1 MQNSNH
7 QRPLS
12 KTLRILAFSCILLLL
27 CVFLF
32 PLKASAQSSISSPAR
47 PTFRVNAGFNSRYRD
62 SNWVPVQ
69 VSLSNNGAD
78 FSGFVSINVPAPSSG
93 ISKPSSVLTYQQAIS
108 LPSGSQKQVTLYV
121 PISVGNQ
128 GSMQTITVDLLDA
141 NNQKVGSDVS
151 TLRSIGPSDIL
162 VGILSDQPTG
172 FSPLSTVPL
181 ADPTASIIT
190 EQLNASTLPTMAEV
204 LKNFNLIVLDNF
216 TTSNLTKDQLT
227 TLQNWVNQG
236 GSLIVVG
243 GPDWRRTLSPLPAGL
258 LPVSVTGTATLPAKT
273 PLLPIGSPTK
283 GGPGQSTAP
292 DAVQGAVTISTATP
306 TASSTVA
313 LSSDAAPL
321 LVQSKLGQGL
331 LCYLAFDPT
340 LAPVLNW
347 SSAGALWQGLLLRT
361 LGDQILVSGPSMGQT
376 GSWRF
381 TSSSNNSGF
390 SGLLQSTLPNMLPP
404 TWLILV
410 LLLGYVVVL
419 GPVRFLLVRL
429 LKKRDWSWRI
439 ALSVIVIFSALS
451 YTLALQQ
458 KGTSIVSSSISVLQL
473 GRPEASGT
481 TAHVTTYVGVYV
493 PNQGDFQVNIPGAN
507 LVQTFTDQSA
517 SAQEHPA
524 TILSAGQET
533 DVKLQGVDIW
543 TLRTLVAKHDR
554 RLKGGITSHLV
565 LQDNSTLRGTVTNTL
580 PYALNNIYVLMSN
593 HFKSLGSMAAGET
606 KAVSLS
612 LENSSTFNLQ
622 PASLAD
628 QIAASNNLPVPYGMY
643 YNSSQRMNALQRH
656 MAQLTTLSGE
666 SGYSYCGNTS
676 CFSNAPA
683 VTTSSGVIVNNH
695 GALASGNG
703 PLTQINGRDPLL
715 VPGAAA
721 TIIGW
726 ADHFTDA
733 TDTIAV
739 KGSRVAGTQETFIQA
754 PLDVSFADPVGQS
767 VNVPSDM
774 VVGQLTDVQSQ
785 GNNAQTQSPGIYT
798 LTAGSMTFEFALPQ
812 DFRLQSSSITM
823 TEPSNLT
830 QGGFPVGPGISTVT
844 DVNHMRIYLYN
855 WQKHNWDRFTFNQFT
870 LTINNAQPYI
880 DANGR
885 IVTQFANQDVTK
897 GTAVFGKPSLQLRGQ
912 VAS

>member
-1 MQNSNH
+1 
-7 QRPLS
+7 
-12 KTLRILAFSCILLLL
+12 
-27 CVFLF
+27 
-32 PLKASAQSSISSPAR
+32 
-47 PTFRVNAGFNSRYRD
+47 
-62 SNWVPVQ
+62 
-69 VSLSNNGAD
+69 
-78 FSGFVSINVPAPSSG
+78 
-93 ISKPSSVLTYQQAIS
+93 
-108 LPSGSQKQVTLYV
+108 
-121 PISVGNQ
+121 
-128 GSMQTITVDLLDA
+128 MQTITVDLLDA

-376 GSWRF
+376 GSWRL
-381 TSSSNNSGF
+381 TSTSNNSGF

-473 GRPEASGT
+473 GSPGATST
-481 TAHVTTYVGVYV
+481 PLHVTTYVGVYV
-493 PNQGDFQVNIPGAN
+493 PNQGNFQVNLSGAN
-507 LVQTFTDQSA
+507 LVQTLDSQSS
-517 SAQEHPA
+517 SARGNPA
-524 TILSAGQET
+524 TIVSTADGT
-533 DVKLQGVDIW
+533 DVKLHGVDIW
-543 TLRTLVAKHDR
+543 TLRTLVAKHDSQV
-554 RLKGGITSHLV
+554 KGGITSHLI
-565 LQDNSTLRGTVTNTL
+565 LQDNSILSGTVTNTL
-580 PYALNNIYVLMSN
+580 PYALNNIYVLMN
-593 HFKSLGSMAAGET
+593 DHFKSLGNMAAGET
-606 KAVSLS
+606 KSVSLS
-612 LENSSTFNLQ
+612 LESAGSTNLE
-622 PASLAD
+622 PNSLAD
-628 QIAASNNLPVPYGMY
+628 QIAGSNNLPVPYTMY
-643 YNSSQRMNALQRH
+643 YAGTRMMTTIQRH
-656 MAQLTTLSGE
+656 MAHLATLSGE
-666 SGYSYCGNTS
+666 NGYLYCGGSS
-676 CFSNAPA
+676 CVQSTQSIA
-683 VTTSSGVIVNNH
+683 TSSGVVVNNT
-695 GALASGNG
+695 ATLATGNG
-703 PLTQINGRDPLL
+703 PVTQVSNRDPLL
-715 VPGAAA
+715 VPGAPATFIAWASPFADAA
-721 TIIGW
+721 
-726 ADHFTDA
+726 
-733 TDTIAV
+733 DTITV
-739 KGSRVAGTQETFIQA
+739 KGSRIANAQEAFIQA
-754 PLDVSFADPVGQS
+754 PLDVSFTALLSQK
-767 VNVPSDM
+767 VNLPSDEM
-774 VVGQLTDVQSQ
+774 QGQLVDVQSQ
-785 GNNAQTQSPGIYT
+785 NAQMQSPGVYT
-798 LTAGSMTFEFALPQ
+798 LNTGSMTFEFSLPAS
-812 DFRLQSSSITM
+812 FKLQNSNITL
-823 TEPSNLT
+823 TEPSDLI
-830 QGGFPVGPGISTVT
+830 QGNGIPIGQGISTVI
-844 DVNHMRIYLYN
+844 DVNHMQTYLYN
-855 WQKHNWDRFTFNQFT
+855 WQKHSWDCFTFNQFV
-870 LTINNAQPYI
+870 LPINNAQAYI
-880 DANGR
+880 DASGR
-885 IVTQFANQDVTK
+885 VLAQFANPRAAQ
-897 GTAVFGKPSLQLRGQ
+897 GTAVFGKPSLQLKGQ
-912 VAS
+912 LAS